1 MVPTQLAVWHGS
13 KLTPIMPRA
22 WKSTW
27 LCNWLHPHLPIEHR
41 HFSHEEKSRKCDLDD
56 NWRLQWFRRNLLC
69 GTDQNSLQS
78 CREHG
83 NRPGFAIGCTRT
95 SRSSTGIFRMKKNQE
110 NAIWMTTG
118 VCNGSDATCCVARIK
133 THSNHAASMEIDLA
147 LQLAAPAPPDRAQEF
162 FG

>member
-1 MVPTQLAVWHGS
+1 MVPTRLAVWHAS

-27 LCNWLHPHLPIEHR
+27 LCNWLHAQLPIEHR
-41 HFSHEEKSRKCDLDD
+41 KFSDD
-56 NWRLQWFRRNLLC
+56 
-69 GTDQNSLQS
+69 
-78 CREHG
+78 
-83 NRPGFAIGCTRT
+83 
-95 SRSSTGIFRMKKNQE
+95 KNQE
-110 NAIWMTTG
+110 NAICMKIG

-147 LQLAAPAPPDRAQEF
+147 LQLAARAAPDRAQEF